1 MTKEFDKIILN
12 MMCSLQ
18 ELQSTLYFKNTRGQ
32 RDGPTI
38 DASAVKAQRSDAKAA
53 EEEVDDEN
61 EDDEEDDVSLMFTC
75 LSVIYYGLSCIT
87 FKLVLFQMN
96 LYLHKCNVKRFF

>member
-1 MTKEFDKIILN
+1 
-12 MMCSLQ
+12 MCSLQ

-61 EDDEEDDVSLMFTC
+61 EDDEEDDVSLITC
-75 LSVIYYGLSCIT
+75 LSVIYFGLGCIT
-87 FKLVLFQMN
+87 FKLVPLSDFELFQII
-96 LYLHKCNVKRFF
+96 LYLHKYNVEIFLV